1 MLDFYIT
8 EALITERLLDNYVS
22 IDIVDEANLIYEG
35 VDGPYQV
42 KRDGGISIKILG
54 RAEGTIFDGE
64 HELNV
69 NFLVIEKD
77 PNITDENIEVI
88 IGKDMI
94 NYWESMGYRSL
105 YNSWENVW

>member
-22 IDIVDEANLIYEG
+22 IDIVDEANLIYES

-54 RAEGTIFDGE
+54 RAEGTIFDVS
-64 HELNV
+64 LNTV
-69 NFLVIEKD
+69 NSPKVSIRQARTIGDEILDDKLSIKSEK
-77 PNITDENIEVI
+77 
-88 IGKDMI
+88 I
-94 NYWESMGYRSL
+94 N
-105 YNSWENVW
+105 NND

>member
-1 MLDFYIT
+1 MFKNSIRLTQSLHLSLSIPIMLDFYIT

-22 IDIVDEANLIYEG
+22 IDIVDEANLIYES

-69 NFLVIEKD
+69 EKM
-77 PNITDENIEVI
+77 TTKKGE
-88 IGKDMI
+88 K
-94 NYWESMGYRSL
+94 
-105 YNSWENVW
+105 